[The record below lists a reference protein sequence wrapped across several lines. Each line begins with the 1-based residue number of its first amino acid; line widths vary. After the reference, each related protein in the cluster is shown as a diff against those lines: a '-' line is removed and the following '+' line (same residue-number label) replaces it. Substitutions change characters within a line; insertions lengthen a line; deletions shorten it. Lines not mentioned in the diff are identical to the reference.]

1 MQASLNDYVS
11 RAYLN
16 ESSAAGAFVATEDRL
31 SVAISGEK
39 INLKNFWSG
48 RWTSSWVIDLAD
60 DSQITISGDIKVD
73 RRRFFGLLFCC
84 VTWETYTLLR
94 YFIIDPR
101 TLLRGRQ
108 SAAADKQERCAD
120 NYRLSA

>member
-1 MQASLNDYVS
+1 MQESLNGYVS

-16 ESSAAGAFVATEDRL
+16 ESSAAGAFVVTEDRL

-60 DSQITISGDIKVD
+60 DSQVTINGDIKVD
-73 RRRFFGLLFCC
+73 RRSSDLICFPCC
-84 VTWETYTLLR
+84 
-94 YFIIDPR
+94 
-101 TLLRGRQ
+101 
-108 SAAADKQERCAD
+108 SAV
-120 NYRLSA
+120 

>member
-1 MQASLNDYVS
+1 MQESLNGYVS

-16 ESSAAGAFVATEDRL
+16 ESSAAGAFVTTEDCL

-60 DSQITISGDIKVD
+60 DSQVTISGDIKVKID
-73 RRRFFGLLFCC
+73 RQ
-84 VTWETYTLLR
+84 TKLLR
-94 YFIIDPR
+94 SGLICF
-101 TLLRGRQ
+101 LCC
-108 SAAADKQERCAD
+108 SAV
-120 NYRLSA
+120 